1 MEAALPY
8 GGGNVELKF
17 LLLPET
23 DDPDTFVRSR
33 GADAFRAL
41 AATAVSLP
49 EFLVKELDARVDF
62 GTAGGRA
69 RFDAVAKPLLRR
81 LPEGSYR
88 ETTLEMLR
96 SAMGLSREVFEHL
109 LGDAAPPVVAK
120 PMPSGGVKRRTAVQ
134 KVINLALHYPHAA
147 APLAAPEQLAT
158 LNQPGSDV
166 LRRVFATAAAL
177 GDANAARLLENLRDD
192 PDFQHLERIGAE
204 PPLGIEDE
212 GAAFKELEESLQ
224 HLRRDADK
232 DANVQRIRAHRP
244 GAGPE

>member
-1 MEAALPY
+1 
-8 GGGNVELKF
+8 
-17 LLLPET
+17 
-23 DDPDTFVRSR
+23 
-33 GADAFRAL
+33 
-41 AATAVSLP
+41 
-49 EFLVKELDARVDF
+49 
-62 GTAGGRA
+62 
-69 RFDAVAKPLLRR
+69 
-81 LPEGSYR
+81 
-88 ETTLEMLR
+88 
-96 SAMGLSREVFEHL
+96 
-109 LGDAAPPVVAK
+109 
-120 PMPSGGVKRRTAVQ
+120 VQ

-147 APLAAPEQLAT
+147 AQLASAEELLA

-177 GDANAARLLENLRDD
+177 RDANAARLLENLRDD

-232 DANVQRIRAHRP
+232 EARVQRIRAHRP

>member
-1 MEAALPY
+1 MQ
-8 GGGNVELKF
+8 
-17 LLLPET
+17 
-23 DDPDTFVRSR
+23 S
-33 GADAFRAL
+33 
-41 AATAVSLP
+41 
-49 EFLVKELDARVDF
+49 
-62 GTAGGRA
+62 
-69 RFDAVAKPLLRR
+69 
-81 LPEGSYR
+81 
-88 ETTLEMLR
+88 
-96 SAMGLSREVFEHL
+96 
-109 LGDAAPPVVAK
+109 
-120 PMPSGGVKRRTAVQ
+120 PSGGVKRRTAVQ

-147 APLAAPEQLAT
+147 AQLAAPEQLAA

-177 GDANAARLLENLRDD
+177 GDANAALLLENLRDD
-192 PDFQHLERIGAE
+192 PDFLHLERIGAE